1 MFLLK
6 GENHLSKLIL
16 AIVTAIRLV
25 LFCHKLEQD
34 YQGDDWY
41 RQMILHHSRYI
52 QKYNHTQGQTLE
64 KGWAFGAM
72 KAMLSDIEISAG
84 DSAPLKLNTQLLS
97 ACYFPCMYN

>member
-1 MFLLK
+1 
-6 GENHLSKLIL
+6 
-16 AIVTAIRLV
+16 
-25 LFCHKLEQD
+25 
-34 YQGDDWY
+34 
-41 RQMILHHSRYI
+41 MILNRLRYI

-72 KAMLSDIEISAG
+72 KATLSDIEISAG